1 MTTTTLFNVIRSE
14 LQKAGFNEF
23 EGSKPATD
31 VFPFGDFLY
40 YDKDSQFT
48 EKILNFDYDVQTI
61 VGWLFHG
68 HSLDYVFHDEHFKK
82 MFILYF
88 ANRQIKFQTIE
99 SFKFKLV
106 STFMQQKQYLNTLY
120 DDLDKYINNMNTSK
134 NKSLGSTN
142 QTNTSQSVDQN
153 RQAFAD
159 TPQDEVNLN
168 LDNDRMT
175 YATDNTISKNKNN
188 SNSKNDTIVK
198 SDNEQTNYNYQ
209 LDTFIKSSLVY
220 NNVMKT
226 FDKECFLQIW

>member
-1 MTTTTLFNVIRSE
+1 
-14 LQKAGFNEF
+14 
-23 EGSKPATD
+23 
-31 VFPFGDFLY
+31 
-40 YDKDSQFT
+40 
-48 EKILNFDYDVQTI
+48 
-61 VGWLFHG
+61 
-68 HSLDYVFHDEHFKK
+68 
-82 MFILYF
+82 
-88 ANRQIKFQTIE
+88 IKFQTIE